1 MKTETTV
8 QRKKKK
14 TENIVGVRLTVFSL
28 YHQLNK
34 IAVIE
39 NNFLVINEKKKKE
52 ICYADKKTR
61 KKTVK
66 ELSLVTSSSTFKLQC
81 NSNQQV

>member
-39 NNFLVINEKKKKE
+39 NNFLVINEKKKKKSVML
-52 ICYADKKTR
+52 IRKQGKKQS
-61 KKTVK
+61 K
-66 ELSLVTSSSTFKLQC
+66 SYHW
-81 NSNQQV
+81 